1 MEKISARLCVKL
13 VDDVVCQT
21 LDFDFDFDSTRGRR
35 HMPALSLPSFL
46 SFFLYNV
53 ARSRN
58 RKTMMG
64 KFPIF
69 RVQREHSAAGK

>member
-21 LDFDFDFDSTRGRR
+21 LDFDFDSTRGRR
-35 HMPALSLPSFL
+35 HMRALSLPSFL

-69 RVQREHSAAGK
+69 RVQRKHSAAGK